1 MLKPSDTLTQAFS
14 QQIGNEMGASMQ
26 YVAIANFFTAETLP
40 ELAKFFYRQAD
51 EERTHAMKFVRFLLD
66 VGAYPEIPAI
76 QAPKNVFESAEECVT
91 LSVEWEETVTEQI
104 YGLVDLAK
112 GENHYVAL
120 RFLDWFVTEQLEE
133 VSSMRDLLATVRR
146 AGTAGLL
153 HVEDYLARNGGRIP
167 TVPMGLEERGEA

>member
-26 YVAIANFFTAETLP
+26 YVAIANYFTSDTLP
-40 ELAKFFYRQAD
+40 ELAQFFYRQAD
-51 EERTHAMKFVRFLLD
+51 EERMHAMKFVRFLLD
-66 VGAYPEIPAI
+66 VGAYPEIPSI
-76 QAPKNVFESAEECVT
+76 QAPKNRFGSAEECVA

-112 GENHYVAL
+112 NDNHYVAL

-133 VSSMRDLLATVRR
+133 VSSMSDLLAVVRR
-146 AGTAGLL
+146 AGVAGLL
-153 HVEDYLARNGGRIP
+153 HVEEYLARSGGRIP
-167 TVPMGLEERGEA
+167 VVPEEKSGE